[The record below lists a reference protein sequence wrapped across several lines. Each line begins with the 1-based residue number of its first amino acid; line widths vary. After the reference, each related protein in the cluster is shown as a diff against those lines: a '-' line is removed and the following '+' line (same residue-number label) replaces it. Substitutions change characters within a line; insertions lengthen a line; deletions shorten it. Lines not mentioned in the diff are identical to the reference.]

1 MTRKPNRR
9 NEKGQRRG
17 YMIRAY
23 KVVGMARVR
32 CNCCYMMSTHIVEFM
47 DLL

>member
-1 MTRKPNRR
+1 MTRKPYRG
-9 NEKGQRRG
+9 NEKGQ
-17 YMIRAY
+17 RAY
-23 KVVGMARVR
+23 KVVGMARIR